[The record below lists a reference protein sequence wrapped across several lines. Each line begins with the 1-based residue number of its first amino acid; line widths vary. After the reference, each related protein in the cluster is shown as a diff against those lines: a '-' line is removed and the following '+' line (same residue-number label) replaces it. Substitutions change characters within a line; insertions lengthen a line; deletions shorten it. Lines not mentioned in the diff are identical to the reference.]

1 MADEVEVSDRART
14 AAMLAVM
21 SAGSAEGREWKRK
34 VQEALPKMA
43 ALVRD
48 DYGFWG
54 KEAQG
59 IIDASVFVGTYRGH
73 ELEESSQRLIVK
85 IESAHD
91 AGDGPEI
98 EQIRTERTDT
108 PPGAVMAARLKALE
122 PGVEIAAFKKIEAM
136 RGSKDRKVRVLVH
149 FEPIRSK
156 SSAGNDAASRN
167 RPSEETSRRSPEGR
181 EAASPPT
188 GESDGGVPNPPP
200 SDSQSSPE
208 AQAVQAGLH
217 DLTTRQ
223 RLAVKNRCVG
233 LGLANWTDPGP
244 EDVDQVLTIIKE
256 VGGG

>member
-1 MADEVEVSDRART
+1 MADEIEVGDRARE

-21 SAGSAEGREWKRK
+21 SAGDSGARDWKRK
-34 VQEALPKMA
+34 VQEALPKMS

-59 IIDASVFVGTYRGH
+59 IIDAAVFVGTYRGH

-91 AGDGPEI
+91 KGDGPEI

-122 PGVEIAAFKKIEAM
+122 PGTEIAAFKKIEAM

-167 RPSEETSRRSPEGR
+167 RPSEETTRRSSEGR
-181 EAASPPT
+181 EAASPPA
-188 GESDGGVPNPPP
+188 GESDGGVPYPPP
-200 SDSQSSPE
+200 SDSQLSSE
-208 AQAVQAGLH
+208 ATAVQLGL
-217 DLTTRQ
+217 DPLNARQ

-233 LGLANWTDPGP
+233 ENITNWTDPGP
-244 EDVDQVLTIIKE
+244 EDIDRVLVIISE
-256 VGGG
+256 VNRG